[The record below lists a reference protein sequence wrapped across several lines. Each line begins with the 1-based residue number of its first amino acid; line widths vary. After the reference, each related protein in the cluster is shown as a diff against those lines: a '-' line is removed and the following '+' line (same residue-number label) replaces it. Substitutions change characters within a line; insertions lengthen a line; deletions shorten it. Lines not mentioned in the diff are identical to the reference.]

1 MLKTILVPFVLPLL
15 LLFSNGSDHSV
26 ARFKESNNS
35 SEKSVSRLK
44 QNSPQIAD
52 SQTGTQEKMIVAHG
66 SVSMEIDLN
75 RLNGIDSSSQIN
87 TLRFVVAPNSFFPIL
102 VFNNLLRGA
111 LPGSL
116 ELILQDSAVVPASL
130 NSSFNQLVIEKL
142 GWN

>member
-102 VFNNLLRGA
+102 VFNNSASRRFARVTGA
-111 LPGSL
+111 YPPRLCGCAGFI
-116 ELILQDSAVVPASL
+116 ELVFQSARD
-130 NSSFNQLVIEKL
+130 
-142 GWN
+142 